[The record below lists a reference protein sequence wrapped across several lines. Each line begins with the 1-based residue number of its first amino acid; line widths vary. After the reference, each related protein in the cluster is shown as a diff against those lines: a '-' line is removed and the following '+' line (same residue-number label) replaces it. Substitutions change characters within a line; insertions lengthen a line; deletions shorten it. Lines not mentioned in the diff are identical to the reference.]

1 MQFLLSKKEWLL
13 VYSFIGYATKEVA
26 VNGQTKINVKPEDES
41 SALKEVLVIGY
52 DAQRKESITGSVTII
67 SAGKLNEV
75 PISNITQALQERVAG
90 VEMTQTFSQPGASMQ
105 IRIRSTRTLTA
116 NN

>member
-1 MQFLLSKKEWLL
+1 FYYCNFLLPKKEWLL
-13 VYSFIGYATKEVA
+13 VYSFISYATKEVA

-52 DAQRKESITGSVTII
+52 AAQRKEAVTGSVATI

-75 PISNITQALQERVAG
+75 PASNITQALQGRVAG
-90 VEMTQTFSQPGASMQ
+90 VEMTQTSSQPGAFM
-105 IRIRSTRTLTA
+105 
-116 NN
+116 